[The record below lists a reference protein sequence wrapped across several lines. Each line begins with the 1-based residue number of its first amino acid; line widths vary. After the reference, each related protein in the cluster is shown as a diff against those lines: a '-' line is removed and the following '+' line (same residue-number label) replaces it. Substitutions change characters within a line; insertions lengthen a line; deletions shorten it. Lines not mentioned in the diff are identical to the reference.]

1 VTTATQ
7 DGEWCNF
14 FWLPSLSADPSV
26 RRHLGKSWFQ
36 HMARQPWKA
45 TMAFTALRGQRHGGS
60 GPRTTAMGA
69 RRHEGTNATGAT
81 PRGHQRH
88 KGTNATGAQGHG
100 LLPWEH
106 KVARAP
112 TPRGHRAT
120 GYCHEGLKTW
130 FFNQATCTSWRT
142 LLHRYTWGSPDLHF
156 FCPARLRPRQPLESH
171 RRPHRR
177 PPWP

>member
-88 KGTNATGAQGHG
+88 KGTNATAHIQHVRPHDSARPAYCRGNLGDHHG
-100 LLPWEH
+100 LH
-106 KVARAP
+106 
-112 TPRGHRAT
+112 
-120 GYCHEGLKTW
+120 GL
-130 FFNQATCTSWRT
+130 
-142 LLHRYTWGSPDLHF
+142 
-156 FCPARLRPRQPLESH
+156 
-171 RRPHRR
+171 RRPHLQSSSCKSLIQHCNFGVENFQL
-177 PPWP
+177 